1 MFTVD
6 GVQWSIP
13 CDITR
18 TAKMTASDISG
29 VMLNKQYFNDVLGT
43 YMQYEISICPNPHE
57 MGDYHSLFE
66 ILSQPVDGHQFALP
80 YNNETIEITGR
91 VSDIS
96 DIYVRMPGGAV
107 YWKGT
112 SFTVTSNAPSKTE
125 SLSTTISRG
134 MTPLPDVYDAEIGD
148 NYIMTVNGW
157 EWFADYPDADSM
169 AF

>member
-6 GVQWSIP
+6 DVEWSIP

-18 TAKMTASDISG
+18 VAKMTASDISG

-43 YMQYEISICPNPHE
+43 YMQYEVSICPNPHQ

-66 ILSQPVDGHQFALP
+66 ILSQPVDGHQFVLP
-80 YNNETIEITGR
+80 YNNSTIEITGR

-107 YWKGT
+107 YWKGA
-112 SFTVTSNAPSKTE
+112 SFTVVSNAPTKTE
-125 SLSTTISRG
+125 SLSTTIARG

-148 NYIMTVNGW
+148 TYTMT
-157 EWFADYPDADSM
+157 ASA
-169 AF
+169 A

>member
-29 VMLNKQYFNDVLGT
+29 MMLNKQYFNDVLGT

-66 ILSQPVDGHQFALP
+66 ILSQPVDGHQFVLP
-80 YNNETIEITGR
+80 YNNSTIEITGR

-96 DIYVRMPGGAV
+96 DIYVRMPGGGV
-107 YWKGT
+107 YWKGA
-112 SFTVTSNAPSKTE
+112 SFTVVSNAPSKTE
-125 SLSTTISRG
+125 TLSATISRG
-134 MTPLPDVYDAEIGD
+134 MTPLPDVIGPEIGD
-148 NYIMTVNGW
+148 TYTYTAEGW
-157 EWFADYPDADSM
+157 VLVGDVGDADTTSY
-169 AF
+169 